1 MSGERILVAE
11 DSPEVREFIADYVL
25 KPAGYEVL
33 VADDGAIAFRLARE
47 KKPDLIIADW
57 RMPNLDG
64 LDLKRAL
71 TTHNINVPFILI
83 SGEATEDVIAQ
94 AALSNVSAFLR
105 KPLKTD
111 VLLKVVS
118 YHLAQQRKNI
128 PIVDPT
134 EKRVRE
140 LETLQSIGRA
150 LTSTLDLDQVLSRVV
165 EAAVSLTDAE
175 EGSLLL
181 LDEHTHELVMRAARN
196 FDDQF
201 VRTFRLQSEDSLAGE
216 VIRTGT
222 PMLFGPNMPQKIKTS
237 YLVRSLI
244 YVPLRMQNRIFGVL
258 GVDNR
263 INARTFADTDVNT
276 LTALADYAAIAIEN
290 ARLYQHTNTERLKLE
305 AILTHTGDGVIV
317 VNDSNRIVLINAPAR
332 AVLNLDENHVAGKLV
347 TDVIINQEVRDLLTH
362 ESAASP
368 QKRTEIIL
376 DDNRVFT
383 ASLTPVPEVG
393 RAVIMQDIT
402 HLKQLD
408 RIKSEFVTTVSHDL
422 RSPLTAI
429 LGYVG
434 LLKRVGP
441 INAQQDEFIKRIEIS
456 ANAITTL
463 ITDLLDLGRIEAG
476 FDTQKEPVSLARLA
490 KHAADGL
497 SPKAGLKGQ
506 KFVANIPESMP
517 PILGNAIRLRQMSAN
532 LIDNAI
538 KYTPEGGTVT
548 VNLLEADD
556 QEIFTVS
563 DTGIGIPLADQP
575 YIFDKFYRAKDVP
588 ENIQGTGL
596 GLSIVKS
603 IVENHG
609 GRIWVDS
616 KPNQGTTFTVVLP
629 KYKEKKK

>member
-71 TTHNINVPFILI
+71 TSHSINVPFILI
-83 SGEATEDVIAQ
+83 SGEATEEVIAQ

-118 YHLAQQRKNI
+118 YHLSQQRKSL
-128 PIVDPT
+128 PVADST

-140 LETLQSIGRA
+140 LETLQSIGHA

-181 LDEHTHELVMRAARN
+181 LDEYTHELVMRAARN

-201 VRTFRLQSEDSLAGE
+201 VRTFRLRSEDSLAGE

-263 INARTFADTDVNT
+263 INARTFADTDVTT
-276 LTALADYAAIAIEN
+276 LNALADYAAIAIEN
-290 ARLYQHTNTERLKLE
+290 ARLYQHTNAERLKLE

-376 DDNRVFT
+376 DDNRVFN
-383 ASLTPVPEVG
+383 ASLTSVPEVG

-506 KFVANIPESMP
+506 KFVANIPESLP
-517 PILGNAIRLRQMSAN
+517 PVLGNAIRLRQMSAN

-575 YIFDKFYRAKDVP
+575 YIFDKFYRAKGVP
-588 ENIQGTGL
+588 DTIQGTGL

-603 IVENHG
+603 SVENHG

-629 KYKEKKK
+629 KYVEKKK